1 MMKVLIETIKNRK
14 GYKHF
19 KDEDAMND
27 YLSKHSKSIA
37 NYEILNE
44 YDVAVSETN
53 EMLQSFIDDCE
64 TIHNKLFWLFR
75 QHERINEK
83 YSLKLINAAGRLYDG
98 ISAIKKCLR

>member
-1 MMKVLIETIKNRK
+1 MKVLIETIKNRK

-19 KDEDAMND
+19 KDENDMND
-27 YLSKHSKSIA
+27 YLSKHSDSIA

-44 YDVAVSETN
+44 YDVAVEETN

-64 TIHNKLFWLFR
+64 TIHNKLCWLFR